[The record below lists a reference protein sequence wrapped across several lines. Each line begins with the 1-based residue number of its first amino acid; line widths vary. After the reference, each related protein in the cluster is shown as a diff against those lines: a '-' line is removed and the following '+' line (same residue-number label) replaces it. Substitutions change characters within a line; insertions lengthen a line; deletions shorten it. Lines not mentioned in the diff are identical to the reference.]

1 MNRQM
6 KTMRIA
12 TQKRARSIGEN
23 GTCGGHGKNRDITTG
38 EFDRK
43 IDHAHRVNYQFLTL
57 CTFQG
62 EGGGDKEWKGSQGEG
77 DEKRGE
83 REGERERKDPRSP
96 PVTSSSSSSSSSLSF
111 FFSLDRSHPLWW
123 QWRPPLLCR
132 SRPRDGTTCHP
143 LCKSPRE
150 PARRYHQFIIDFYH
164 SFLIKFI
171 HFENNK
177 IIHSDLFAWLALQ
190 IEFLNFYKGEMDSVI
205 D

>member
-1 MNRQM
+1 M

-43 IDHAHRVNYQFLTL
+43 IDHANRVNYQFLTL

-83 REGERERKDPRSP
+83 REGERERERERIQGHPPSP
-96 PVTSSSSSSSSSLSF
+96 PPPPPPPPPPYPSSSPWTDLTPSGGSEGHRFFAAQGHEMAPLVTRYANPRGNPPVVTISSLSIF
-111 FFSLDRSHPLWW
+111 
-123 QWRPPLLCR
+123 
-132 SRPRDGTTCHP
+132 T
-143 LCKSPRE
+143 
-150 PARRYHQFIIDFYH
+150 
-164 SFLIKFI
+164 I
-171 HFENNK
+171 HFLSNSFILK
-177 IIHSDLFAWLALQ
+177 TI
-190 IEFLNFYKGEMDSVI
+190 K
-205 D
+205 

>member
-1 MNRQM
+1 MRSAPPDGAGRQCPQLKNPQQQGPGEEEEEEEEEEEATPAPSIGSLGHRQRQFRIFAYATIMNRQM

-123 QWRPPLLCR
+123 Q
-132 SRPRDGTTCHP
+132 
-143 LCKSPRE
+143 
-150 PARRYHQFIIDFYH
+150 
-164 SFLIKFI
+164 
-171 HFENNK
+171 
-177 IIHSDLFAWLALQ
+177 
-190 IEFLNFYKGEMDSVI
+190 
-205 D
+205 

>member
-43 IDHAHRVNYQFLTL
+43 IDHANRVNYQFLTL

-83 REGERERKDPRSP
+83 REGEREKGSKVTPRHLLLLLLLLLLLILLLLPGPISP
-96 PVTSSSSSSSSSLSF
+96 PLVAVKATASLPLKATRWHHLSPAMQIPAGTRP
-111 FFSLDRSHPLWW
+111 SLPSVHYRFLP
-123 QWRPPLLCR
+123 
-132 SRPRDGTTCHP
+132 
-143 LCKSPRE
+143 
-150 PARRYHQFIIDFYH
+150 FISCQIH
-164 SFLIKFI
+164 SF
-171 HFENNK
+171 
-177 IIHSDLFAWLALQ
+177 
-190 IEFLNFYKGEMDSVI
+190 
-205 D
+205 